1 MAHNIYNMSDK
12 RYSDLKRTVLT
23 NQSIEKL
30 VQKTITITGKKR
42 NAVKKLVLK
51 AMLEIEAQTGKSA
64 LEVFE
69 KAVENSMPLFDENS
83 PTKEERAEAIALRWI
98 INCSMEEAFDIRLAR
113 NIIDAAENR
122 GIVVSRKNELLKKA
136 AQKRN

>member
-30 VQKTITITGKKR
+30 VQKTIMITGKKR
-42 NAVKKLVLK
+42 NAVRKLVLK
-51 AMLEIEAQTGKSA
+51 AMLQIEAQTGKSA

-98 INCSMEEAFDIRLAR
+98 INCSMEETFDIRLAR

-122 GIVVSRKNELLKKA
+122 GIVVSRKNELLKKVV
-136 AQKRN
+136 QKRN

>member
-42 NAVKKLVLK
+42 NIVKKLVLK
-51 AMLEIEAQTGKSA
+51 AMLQIEAQTGKSA

-69 KAVENSMPLFDENS
+69 KALENSMPLFNENS

>member
-1 MAHNIYNMSDK
+1 
-12 RYSDLKRTVLT
+12 
-23 NQSIEKL
+23 
-30 VQKTITITGKKR
+30 
-42 NAVKKLVLK
+42 
-51 AMLEIEAQTGKSA
+51 
-64 LEVFE
+64 
-69 KAVENSMPLFDENS
+69 MPLFDENS

-98 INCSMEEAFDIRLAR
+98 INCSMEETFDMRLAR

>member
-30 VQKTITITGKKR
+30 VQKTIMITGKKR

-51 AMLEIEAQTGKSA
+51 VMLQIEAQTGKSA

-98 INCSMEEAFDIRLAR
+98 INCSMEEAFDIQLAR

>member
-30 VQKTITITGKKR
+30 VQKTIMITGKKR
-42 NAVKKLVLK
+42 NAVRKLVLK
-51 AMLEIEAQTGKSA
+51 AMLQIEAQTGKSA
-64 LEVFE
+64 LDVFE
-69 KAVENSMPLFDENS
+69 KAIENSMPLFDENS

-98 INCSMEEAFDIRLAR
+98 INCSMEETFDMRLAR

>member
-42 NAVKKLVLK
+42 NVVKKLVLK
-51 AMLEIEAQTGKSA
+51 AMLQIEAQTGKSA

-69 KAVENSMPLFDENS
+69 KALENSMPLFNENS

>member
-51 AMLEIEAQTGKSA
+51 AMLQIEAQTGKSA

>member
-30 VQKTITITGKKR
+30 VQKTIMITGKKR
-42 NAVKKLVLK
+42 NAVRKLVLK
-51 AMLEIEAQTGKSA
+51 AMLQIEAQTGKSA

-98 INCSMEEAFDIRLAR
+98 INCSMKETFDIRLAR

-122 GIVVSRKNELLKKA
+122 GIVVSRKNELLKKVV
-136 AQKRN
+136 QKRN

>member
-12 RYSDLKRTVLT
+12 RYSDLKRAVLT

-51 AMLEIEAQTGKSA
+51 AMLQIEAQTGKSA

-69 KAVENSMPLFDENS
+69 KAVENSMPLFNENS
-83 PTKEERAEAIALRWI
+83 PTKEDRAEAIALRWI

>member
-30 VQKTITITGKKR
+30 VQKTIMITGKKR
-42 NAVKKLVLK
+42 NAVRKLVLK
-51 AMLEIEAQTGKSA
+51 AMLQIEAQTGKSA

-98 INCSMEEAFDIRLAR
+98 INCSMEETFDIRLAR

-122 GIVVSRKNELLKKA
+122 GIVVSRKNELLKKVV
-136 AQKRN
+136 QKIN